1 MIPHGLQ
8 GNRVKAHRLVALVL
22 AAALA
27 GPALAQQQAEPG
39 VFDRLRGFF
48 NRIFSDDTKPAEESQ
63 QKPAPVPAVKPRAA
77 PVDQRRAAPVESRPA
92 PAAEPMAPPPV
103 KPTAS
108 AQASA
113 RSLHEFIAKGDYG
126 TALTMIE
133 QGADVEAKD
142 PGAGASALHYAV
154 MRGRMPL
161 IDLLISR
168 GVNVNSRTKMG
179 TTPLHTAVLY
189 ARLEVAELLVDAGA
203 DINAQSASGATP
215 LAIAEAA
222 RNTPLTAML
231 RARGAK

>member
-1 MIPHGLQ
+1 MILHGVRRD
-8 GNRVKAHRLVALVL
+8 RVKAYRLVALAL

-27 GPALAQQQAEPG
+27 GPALAQQQSEPG
-39 VFDRLRGFF
+39 VLETIRGFF
-48 NRIFSDDTKPAEESQ
+48 NRIFSDDTKPAPEAP
-63 QKPAPVPAVKPRAA
+63 QKPAPA
-77 PVDQRRAAPVESRPA
+77 PVAEPRAAPVESRTA
-92 PAAEPMAPPPV
+92 PVAEPVAPT
-103 KPTAS
+103 PT

-113 RSLHEFIAKGDYG
+113 RSLHESIAKGDYG
-126 TALTMIE
+126 VALTMIE
-133 QGADVEAKD
+133 RGADVEAKD

-168 GVNVNSRTKMG
+168 GADVNSRTRMG

-203 DINAQSASGATP
+203 HINAQSSSGATP

-222 RNTPLTAML
+222 RNTPITAML